1 MKISKT
7 EPKSALNTSK
17 YSCNLIWVPT
27 GSLILISPE
36 KINNSPTSYVIFLC
50 EINIDFMI
58 LLIL

>member
-36 KINNSPTSYVIFLC
+36 KINNSPTKYLESV
-50 EINIDFMI
+50 
-58 LLIL
+58 